1 MCFNKNRRGVKDMM
15 NLPYFL
21 YMAEAEGVTEVV
33 NTRQA
38 RLNAIIRD
46 YIALAEQGININDM
60 EVQNYLAQKYDLED
74 LTAAEKHEIARAVMN
89 QL

>member
-1 MCFNKNRRGVKDMM
+1 M

-46 YIALAEQGININDM
+46 YAALAEQGININDP
-60 EVQNYLAQKYDLED
+60 EVQDYLNQKYDLED
-74 LTAAEKHEIARAVMN
+74 LTAAEKHEIATKVM
-89 QL
+89 QLF

>member
-1 MCFNKNRRGVKDMM
+1 M

-21 YMAEAEGVTEVV
+21 YMAETEGVTEVV

>member
-1 MCFNKNRRGVKDMM
+1 M

-46 YIALAEQGININDM
+46 YAALAGQGININDM
-60 EVQNYLAQKYDLED
+60 EVQNYLNQKYDLED

>member
-1 MCFNKNRRGVKDMM
+1 M
-15 NLPYFL
+15 NIPYFL

-74 LTAAEKHEIARAVMN
+74 LTAVEKHEIARAVMN

>member
-1 MCFNKNRRGVKDMM
+1 MKLNQ
-15 NLPYFL
+15 FL
-21 YMAEAEGVTEVV
+21 WFAEAEGITEVV

-46 YIALAEQGININDM
+46 YAALAEQGININNP
-60 EVQNYLAQKYDLED
+60 EVQNYLNQKYDLED
-74 LTAAEKHEIARAVMN
+74 LTAAEKHEIAKAVIN

>member
-1 MCFNKNRRGVKDMM
+1 MM

-46 YIALAEQGININDM
+46 YAALAEQGININDM
-60 EVQNYLAQKYDLED
+60 EVQNYLNQKYDLED

-89 QL
+89 QF

>member
-1 MCFNKNRRGVKDMM
+1 MM

-46 YIALAEQGININDM
+46 YAALAEQGININDM
-60 EVQNYLAQKYDLED
+60 EVQNYLNQKYDLED
-74 LTAAEKHEIARAVMN
+74 LTAAEKHEIATKVM
-89 QL
+89 QLF

>member
-1 MCFNKNRRGVKDMM
+1 M

-38 RLNAIIRD
+38 RLNGIIRD
-46 YIALAEQGININDM
+46 YVALANQGININDS
-60 EVQNYLAQKYDLED
+60 EVQDYLNQKYDLED
-74 LTAAEKHEIARAVMN
+74 LTAAEKHEIATKVM
-89 QL
+89 QLF

>member
-1 MCFNKNRRGVKDMM
+1 M

-21 YMAEAEGVTEVV
+21 YMAEKEGITEVV

-38 RLNAIIRD
+38 RINAIIRD
-46 YIALAEQGININDM
+46 CNAIASQGFNLNDP
-60 EVQNYLAQKYDLED
+60 EVQDYLNQKYDLED
-74 LTAAEKHEIARAVMN
+74 LTAAEKHEIARTVMN

>member
-1 MCFNKNRRGVKDMM
+1 M

-74 LTAAEKHEIARAVMN
+74 LTAAEQHEIARAVMN

>member
-1 MCFNKNRRGVKDMM
+1 MM

-33 NTRQA
+33 NTRRA
-38 RLNAIIRD
+38 RINGIVKD

-60 EVQNYLAQKYDLED
+60 EVQNYLARKYDLED
-74 LTAAEKHEIARAVMN
+74 ISESEKHEIARRVEN
-89 QL
+89 LL

>member
-1 MCFNKNRRGVKDMM
+1 M

-21 YMAEAEGVTEVV
+21 YMAEKEGITEVV

-46 YIALAEQGININDM
+46 YAALAEQGININDM

-74 LTAAEKHEIARAVMN
+74 LTAAEKHEIATKVM
-89 QL
+89 QLF

>member
-1 MCFNKNRRGVKDMM
+1 MM

-21 YMAEAEGVTEVV
+21 YMAEAEGITEVV

-46 YIALAEQGININDM
+46 YAALAEQGININDM
-60 EVQNYLAQKYDLED
+60 EVQNYLNQKYDLED
-74 LTAAEKHEIARAVMN
+74 LTAAEQHKIARAVMN
-89 QL
+89 QLQ

>member
-1 MCFNKNRRGVKDMM
+1 MM

-46 YIALAEQGININDM
+46 YAALASQGININDM

-74 LTAAEKHEIARAVMN
+74 LTAAEKHEIATRVMN

>member
-1 MCFNKNRRGVKDMM
+1 MM

-46 YIALAEQGININDM
+46 YAALAEQGININDM
-60 EVQNYLAQKYDLED
+60 EVQNYLAQKYDLEN
-74 LTAAEKHEIARAVMN
+74 LTAAEKHEIARIVMN
-89 QL
+89 QF

>member
-1 MCFNKNRRGVKDMM
+1 MM
-15 NLPYFL
+15 NIPYFL

-46 YIALAEQGININDM
+46 YAALAEQGININDM
-60 EVQNYLAQKYDLED
+60 EVQNYLNQKYDLED
-74 LTAAEKHEIARAVMN
+74 LTAAEKHEIATRVM
-89 QL
+89 QLF

>member
-1 MCFNKNRRGVKDMM
+1 MM

-21 YMAEAEGVTEVV
+21 YMAEAEGITEVV

-46 YIALAEQGININDM
+46 YAALAKQGININDM
-60 EVQNYLAQKYDLED
+60 EVQNYLNQKYDLED
-74 LTAAEKHEIARAVMN
+74 LTAAEKHEIATKVM
-89 QL
+89 QLF

>member
-1 MCFNKNRRGVKDMM
+1 M

-21 YMAEAEGVTEVV
+21 YMAEKEGVTEVV

-46 YIALAEQGININDM
+46 YIALAGQGININNM

>member
-1 MCFNKNRRGVKDMM
+1 MM

-38 RLNAIIRD
+38 RLNATIRD
-46 YIALAEQGININDM
+46 YVALAEQGININDM

-74 LTAAEKHEIARAVMN
+74 LTAAEKHEIATAVMN
-89 QL
+89 QLQ

>member
-1 MCFNKNRRGVKDMM
+1 MM

-60 EVQNYLAQKYDLED
+60 EVQNYLNQKYDLED
-74 LTAAEKHEIARAVMN
+74 LTAAEKHEIARTVMN
-89 QL
+89 QF

>member
-1 MCFNKNRRGVKDMM
+1 M

-21 YMAEAEGVTEVV
+21 YMAEMEGITEVV

-46 YIALAEQGININDM
+46 YAALAEQGININDP
-60 EVQNYLAQKYDLED
+60 EVQDYLNQKYDLED

>member
-1 MCFNKNRRGVKDMM
+1 MM

-46 YIALAEQGININDM
+46 YAALAEQGININDM

-74 LTAAEKHEIARAVMN
+74 LTAAEKHEIATKVM
-89 QL
+89 QLF

>member
-1 MCFNKNRRGVKDMM
+1 M

-38 RLNAIIRD
+38 RLNAIIQD
-46 YIALAEQGININDM
+46 YAALANQGININDP
-60 EVQNYLAQKYDLED
+60 EVQDYLNQKYDLED
-74 LTAAEKHEIARAVMN
+74 LTAAEKHEIATRVM
-89 QL
+89 QLF

>member
-1 MCFNKNRRGVKDMM
+1 M

-38 RLNAIIRD
+38 RLNGIIRD
-46 YIALAEQGININDM
+46 YIALARQGININDP
-60 EVQNYLAQKYDLED
+60 EVQDYLNQKYDLED
-74 LTAAEKHEIARAVMN
+74 LTAAEKHEIATRVM
-89 QL
+89 QLF

>member
-1 MCFNKNRRGVKDMM
+1 MM
-15 NLPYFL
+15 NIPYFL
-21 YMAEAEGVTEVV
+21 YMAEKEGITEVV

-60 EVQNYLAQKYDLED
+60 EVQNYLNQKYDLED
-74 LTAAEKHEIARAVMN
+74 LTAAEKHEIATKVM
-89 QL
+89 QLF

>member
-1 MCFNKNRRGVKDMM
+1 M

>member
-1 MCFNKNRRGVKDMM
+1 M

-21 YMAEAEGVTEVV
+21 YMAEQEGVTEVV

-38 RLNAIIRD
+38 RLNGIVRD
-46 YIALAEQGININDM
+46 YIALASQGININDP

>member
-1 MCFNKNRRGVKDMM
+1 MM

-46 YIALAEQGININDM
+46 YAALAEQGININDM
-60 EVQNYLAQKYDLED
+60 EVQNYLAQKYDLEN

>member
-1 MCFNKNRRGVKDMM
+1 MM

-38 RLNAIIRD
+38 RLNATIRD
-46 YIALAEQGININDM
+46 YVALAEQGININDM

-89 QL
+89 QLQ

>member
-1 MCFNKNRRGVKDMM
+1 MM

-38 RLNAIIRD
+38 RLNGIIRD
-46 YIALAEQGININDM
+46 YAALASQGININDP
-60 EVQNYLAQKYDLED
+60 EVQDYLNQKYDLED

>member
-1 MCFNKNRRGVKDMM
+1 MM
-15 NLPYFL
+15 NIPYFL

-60 EVQNYLAQKYDLED
+60 EVQNYLNQKYNLED

>member
-1 MCFNKNRRGVKDMM
+1 MM
-15 NLPYFL
+15 NIPYFL

-38 RLNAIIRD
+38 RINAIIQD
-46 YIALAEQGININDM
+46 YAALAKQGININDM
-60 EVQNYLAQKYDLED
+60 EVQNYLNQKYDLED
-74 LTAAEKHEIARAVMN
+74 LTAAEQHEIARAVMN

>member
-1 MCFNKNRRGVKDMM
+1 M

-21 YMAEAEGVTEVV
+21 YMAEKEGITEVV

-38 RLNAIIRD
+38 RLNAIVRD
-46 YIALAEQGININDM
+46 YIALASQGININDP

-74 LTAAEKHEIARAVMN
+74 LTAAEKHEIARVVMN

>member
-1 MCFNKNRRGVKDMM
+1 MM
-15 NLPYFL
+15 NIPYFL

-46 YIALAEQGININDM
+46 YIALAQQGININNM
-60 EVQNYLAQKYDLED
+60 EVQNYLNQKYDLED
-74 LTAAEKHEIARAVMN
+74 LTAAEQHEIARAVMN

>member
-1 MCFNKNRRGVKDMM
+1 MM

-60 EVQNYLAQKYDLED
+60 EVQNYLNQKYDLED

-89 QL
+89 QF